1 MKKCENGKSKSE
13 KMANEDVMM
22 TGNLLNKGDKKGGKI
37 TNPQCQKM
45 ANEK

>member
-1 MKKCENGKSKSE
+1 MAIDDEMMKR
-13 KMANEDVMM
+13 
-22 TGNLLNKGDKKGGKI
+22 GNLLNKGDRKGGKI